1 MPSDCRNLP
10 VVQHYFWFSIFGLSQ
25 IAVFKQN
32 QTEKKGN
39 GRVDQRIK
47 SHRSHVNREIFRTGR
62 GGKHNGVADLQLIQP
77 RQERVEQLGDKLDQ
91 SETVSRDLFKH
102 RGQVAQEK

>member
-10 VVQHYFWFSIFGLSQ
+10 VLQNYFWFSIFGLSQ

-32 QTEKKGN
+32 QTEKKGD

-47 SHRSHVNREIFRTGR
+47 SHRGHVNREILRVRR
-62 GGKHNGVADLQLIQP
+62 GGKHDGVADLQVIQP
-77 RQERVEQLGDKLDQ
+77 RQERVEQLGDKLYQ
-91 SETVSRDLFKH
+91 SETVSRDLFQH
-102 RGQVAQEK
+102 GRQM